1 MKLRHTNSNHL
12 APALRWFAVLCL
24 MLVAASVAAQAL
36 HSHPDDFAGTSKH
49 CPICPVLH
57 ATVRVAQTFHLD
69 VTFSVAAYL
78 HRAAAPGWTVVV
90 DSAPLFSR
98 PPPLA

>member
-1 MKLRHTNSNHL
+1 
-12 APALRWFAVLCL
+12 
-24 MLVAASVAAQAL
+24 MLVAASVGAQAL

-57 ATVRVAQTFHLD
+57 TAVRAAQTFHLD
-69 VTFSVAAYL
+69 VSFSVAAYL
-78 HRAAAPGWTVVV
+78 QRAAAPGWVIVV
-90 DSAPLFSR
+90 DSTPLFSR